1 MHMSEQAAHGPNEAI
16 EVDRGS
22 CVVVLDDDD
31 VMGTLM
37 EAIFTKMG
45 LVVHRFTSGSDALA
59 ALADIGRT
67 YALLVTD
74 LSMPVMSGYEVCAA
88 AATLRPGL
96 PSIVVSGDF
105 HHRGVLEAAH
115 VGIAALVAKRHA
127 WATLNRL
134 VVVRSEPSA
143 T

>member
-1 MHMSEQAAHGPNEAI
+1 MNMSELGRAGPHEPI
-16 EVDRGS
+16 EVDQGA
-22 CVVVLDDDD
+22 CVVVLDDDI

-45 LVVHRFTSGSDALA
+45 LVVHRFTSGPEALA
-59 ALADIGRT
+59 ALADIGRA

-88 AATLRPGL
+88 AAALRPGL

-105 HHRGVLEAAH
+105 NHRGALGPAH
-115 VGIAALVAKRHA
+115 AGIAALVSKRHA
-127 WATLNRL
+127 WATLNDL
-134 VVVRSEPSA
+134 VVVRSGHGLQ
-143 T
+143 